1 MSRAA
6 IVGPSDYGSF
16 RRGNYGAALPAGAYR
31 GALGRYRRGP
41 SRQGAAIR
49 GADMQRAVTLGGL
62 SALGGADLCTDT
74 GWVVGREILGS
85 AFSLIGSAYAAPTK
99 TEGSTSTSG
108 GSPGYYAASTGGAV
122 TDAWAAGCAAEAA
135 SAATVASQANTDRFL
150 AEMQAQA
157 RAQQAA
163 IDANQRTT
171 EQQLS
176 AMLAAQNKT
185 GIDTNTL
192 LIGGAIAG
200 AALLAVL
207 LLR

>member
-1 MSRAA
+1 
-6 IVGPSDYGSF
+6 
-16 RRGNYGAALPAGAYR
+16 
-31 GALGRYRRGP
+31 
-41 SRQGAAIR
+41 
-49 GADMQRAVTLGGL
+49 
-62 SALGGADLCTDT
+62 
-74 GWVVGREILGS
+74 
-85 AFSLIGSAYAAPTK
+85 
-99 TEGSTSTSG
+99 
-108 GSPGYYAASTGGAV
+108 
-122 TDAWAAGCAAEAA
+122 
-135 SAATVASQANTDRFL
+135 
-150 AEMQAQA
+150 MQAQA